1 MCVCVYVCVCACVR
15 ACVRACVCVKSIY
28 CLDDNKPQGDVKFVC
43 DDTQPSF
50 HPTDN
55 EGVVMVW
62 VNEGVAARQYVRV
75 CQDGSVGKQR
85 QQYAINESI
94 LKQLLECS
102 FNISMCNIQ
111 KRYSCHVASDKN
123 GLMYG
128 LLYSCRNISFVAY
141 LCHS

>member
-62 VNEGVAARQYVRV
+62 VNEGVAARQYVGV
-75 CQDGSVGKQR
+75 CQDGFSRQAAAAVCHQR
-85 QQYAINESI
+85 GYIDAQPTFPGNNYYGTPH
-94 LKQLLECS
+94 QLGLE
-102 FNISMCNIQ
+102 
-111 KRYSCHVASDKN
+111 
-123 GLMYG
+123 
-128 LLYSCRNISFVAY
+128 
-141 LCHS
+141 